1 MSDMTE
7 ITIRTLSRET
17 ARVLDEITA
26 SQSAVVITRDGVP
39 TARLVAMSPVEQSLY
54 KRLVD
59 MGVDPTTPPPL
70 NPNLQPLPP
79 VGPGEKTLSELLM
92 EERDSYYEDP

>member
-1 MSDMTE
+1 MTE

-54 KRLVD
+54 KRLLD
-59 MGVDPTTPPPL
+59 MGVDPSKPLPVPPGL
-70 NPNLQPLPP
+70 KPLPP
-79 VGPGEKTLSELLM
+79 TPPGHKSAFDYLM
-92 EERDSYYEDP
+92 EERDSYYADEQ